1 MSHLKSLC
9 IVVLLLVFG
18 KSTAQDQLFFD
29 PDVPPK
35 CAMIKE
41 GTFVSNIYPS
51 SEWTMTVHKEIQ
63 TELYDNGK
71 KFVKIIQHFNDA
83 NPCQYELVVL
93 EDADPDNGISPGD
106 HFVNTIIATQGDL
119 IQLKSESKDKGVI
132 LVLKKIK

>member
-1 MSHLKSLC
+1 
-9 IVVLLLVFG
+9 
-18 KSTAQDQLFFD
+18 
-29 PDVPPK
+29 
-35 CAMIKE
+35 MIKE
-41 GTFVSNIYPS
+41 GTFVSNVYPA